1 MNSDHRNIKFT
12 VKREENNLLSFVNI
26 KIVRDSREFYISV
39 YGNLTF
45 SGVLTNIENVLAIS
59 NKYNLFPSSNFE
71 IKTNFSKYR
80 VP

>member
-12 VKREENNLLSFVNI
+12 VKHEENNLLSFVNI
-26 KIVRDSREFYISV
+26 KIVRDSREFHISV
-39 YGNLTF
+39 YRNLAF
-45 SGVLTNIENVLAIS
+45 SCVLTNIENFLAIS
-59 NKYNLFPSSNFE
+59 KKYNLFPSSNFE